1 MTNNH
6 MKKLFLILIL
16 SLPTVLFGQIIR
28 LKSSVSDGSMP
39 EMVWTTTAKIDTV
52 EFNVFRSVAGK
63 NNFSEI
69 FTIHFAHEFE
79 TSDTTEFTVIDT
91 TLEEKGL
98 YEYSISAKI
107 NGASVHSEITMA
119 HNYGILPKPH
129 LKSFNAE
136 PLADRKAILLKWEL
150 AYAKTVSSLQ
160 LFRSSKYDSSYIKVT
175 DLPVDTGK
183 FIDVVPVA
191 NEPWFYFIVI
201 NDFFGGKIQSVRI
214 PAFAT
219 FSEKPFRPHNIH
231 GKFSNDSI
239 LIDWENTGGNIIG
252 YRVYRSINQNPFLLL
267 SDMKDNVLK
276 NAVFIDTSEVVKKSV
291 QLRYYI
297 CNVSDGFVESTPSDT
312 LSFYITEH
320 EPVLA
325 PETPDYI
332 VDTNGN
338 VKLLWM
344 ANPASADI
352 GYNVYLTPSD
362 GNTLK
367 LNEKM
372 VSQNSFTDTVL
383 RAPGKYFYEIESV
396 GLNNKVSANKSGVT
410 VYFYPLKIHVIID
423 VSRQSNGFAISW
435 KRPLNRHIKKLELE
449 KQTEDG
455 KTTLLKTVNNTSD
468 VIVTDKGLKS
478 GNTYLYKLSA
488 TLDNGD
494 KIVVNKGVSII
505 W

>member
-1 MTNNH
+1 MANNH

-16 SLPTVLFGQIIR
+16 SLPTVLFGQTIQ
-28 LKSSVSDGSMP
+28 LKSSESAGSMP
-39 EMVWTTTAKIDTV
+39 EMVWITTKTIDTV
-52 EFNVFRSVAGK
+52 EFNVFRAEAGK
-63 NNFSEI
+63 HSFKEI
-69 FTIHFAHEFE
+69 HSIHFAHKLEN
-79 TSDTTEFTVIDT
+79 SDTTEFTVIDT
-91 TLEEKGL
+91 TLAVKGL
-98 YEYSISAKI
+98 FEYYIAVRI
-107 NGASVHSEITMA
+107 DGQTVTSETTLA

-129 LKSFNAE
+129 LKSFDAE
-136 PLADRKAILLKWEL
+136 PLADRKAILLKWDI

-160 LFRSSKYDSSYIKVT
+160 LFRSSNYDSSYIKVT

-201 NDFFGGKIQSVRI
+201 NDFFGGKTQSVRI

-219 FSEKPFRPHNIH
+219 FSEKPFKPHNIH

-267 SDMKDNVLK
+267 SDMKDNVSK
-276 NAVFIDTSEVVKKSV
+276 NAVYIDTSEVVKKSV
-291 QLRYYI
+291 QLKYYV

-325 PETPDYI
+325 PETPDFI
-332 VDTNGN
+332 VDANGD

-344 ANPASADI
+344 PNVKSSDI
-352 GYNVYLTPSD
+352 GYNVYVTSAK
-362 GNTLK
+362 NSSIQ
-367 LNEKM
+367 LNKNLLSE
-372 VSQNSFTDTVL
+372 NSFTDTVL

-410 VYFYPLKIHVIID
+410 VYFYPLKIHVILD

-435 KRPLNRHIKKLELE
+435 KRPLNRHIKSLELE

-455 KTTLLKTVNNTSD
+455 KTTLLKTVDNTSD
-468 VIVTDKGLKS
+468 VTVTDKGLKP